1 MTAKAYTYLIKSGGL
16 VGSGGEE
23 IFIEADS
30 QVDNSFTTTVG
41 ENYYSVSPLSIASGA
56 VLTITNGTELE
67 LI

>member
-1 MTAKAYTYLIKSGGL
+1 MTAKAYTYLIRSGGL
-16 VGSGGEE
+16 VGAGGEE